1 MAELFERKMLLNLS
15 LLKVRIIVFFLF
27 QQCLIFLQTKYASHT
42 TKCVLTVA
50 YMLAGK
56 IWGISWILQDTSI
69 QVSLT
74 LVWRNLNKWHCME
87 KSHNYH
93 FFIVQL
99 ILNWLSSSPVLH
111 SPPQCMCTQR
121 SNLQRS
127 SNRVLVNLKSDSVV
141 LPFKFCQLIHMGDI
155 NENFK
160 F

>member
-1 MAELFERKMLLNLS
+1 MKLIKISELIKKGRSICQVSDVSCFKKKKKKRQINLQRYDHVEMAELFERKMLLNLS

-56 IWGISWILQDTSI
+56 IWGISWILKDTSI

-74 LVWRNLNKWHCME
+74 LVWRNLNKQHCME

-99 ILNWLSSSPVLH
+99 ILN
-111 SPPQCMCTQR
+111 
-121 SNLQRS
+121 
-127 SNRVLVNLKSDSVV
+127 
-141 LPFKFCQLIHMGDI
+141 
-155 NENFK
+155 
-160 F
+160 

>member
-1 MAELFERKMLLNLS
+1 MKLIKISELIKKGRSICQVSDVSCFKKKKRQINLQRYDHVEMAELFERKMLLNLS

-42 TKCVLTVA
+42 TKCVLTAA

-74 LVWRNLNKWHCME
+74 LVWRNLNKQHCME

-93 FFIVQL
+93 FFIVQ
-99 ILNWLSSSPVLH
+99 
-111 SPPQCMCTQR
+111 
-121 SNLQRS
+121 
-127 SNRVLVNLKSDSVV
+127 
-141 LPFKFCQLIHMGDI
+141 
-155 NENFK
+155 
-160 F
+160 